1 MLEVEE
7 ELAKVFRDLVEMVVV
22 EQVELTVLVLQQ
34 WFLELMQLTLL
45 VVGGEEQEIVLALV
59 PVVQVS

>member
-22 EQVELTVLVLQQ
+22 EQVELTILVLQQ

-45 VVGGEEQEIVLALV
+45 VVEGEEQEIVLALV

>member
-45 VVGGEEQEIVLALV
+45 VVEGEEQEIVLALV
-59 PVVQVS
+59 PVVPVS